1 MATRPDI
8 ESLRALVKRDQEFFH
23 IQIQRL
29 AEIQQSDP
37 ETLSDAD
44 RNSIS
49 SWDKSVIKDCNRQ
62 LMMLEEIPAPTVEER
77 EIMQELNKMITL
89 GDHIMEKRNL
99 VHAELNDRINA
110 MKKSNAAK
118 SQPLNKG
125 DTQKKPDSVP
135 TPLTKKDVVPNN
147 NQALDPA
154 NLDPPNTAVPSAAL
168 PTTTQSSTAVE
179 SRLREVEESSEI
191 LSDDDMV
198 AFDPKDLYAIM
209 KIDPET
215 ETPLVKK

>member
-1 MATRPDI
+1 MTTHPDI

-23 IQIQRL
+23 IQSQRL

-44 RNSIS
+44 KNSIS

-62 LMMLEEIPAPTVEER
+62 LMMLEEISAPTVEER
-77 EIMQELNKMITL
+77 EIMQELNKLITL

-118 SQPLNKG
+118 AKSSDK
-125 DTQKKPDSVP
+125 DVTQKKPDCVS
-135 TPLTKKDVVPNN
+135 TPSTEKEVAPVND
-147 NQALDPA
+147 QALDSA
-154 NLDPPNTAVPSAAL
+154 DLDPPNAAVPSNTP
-168 PTTTQSSTAVE
+168 PTTTQSSTIVE
-179 SRLREVEESSEI
+179 GHVRETTELENPTEEGTI
-191 LSDDDMV
+191 
-198 AFDPKDLYAIM
+198 AFDPKDIYAIM

>member
-1 MATRPDI
+1 MATHPNV
-8 ESLRALVKRDQEFFH
+8 ETLRELVKRDQEFFH
-23 IQIQRL
+23 IQSQRL

-49 SWDKSVIKDCNRQ
+49 SWDKTVIKDCNRQ
-62 LMMLEEIPAPTVEER
+62 LMILEEISAPTVEER
-77 EIMQELNKMITL
+77 EIMQELNKLITL

-110 MKKSNAAK
+110 MERSNWSKSK
-118 SQPLNKG
+118 SSNKV
-125 DTQKKPDSVP
+125 DLQKPDSDP
-135 TPLTKKDVVPNN
+135 SPLTEKEVAPIASVKDH
-147 NQALDPA
+147 ALDPA
-154 NLDPPNTAVPSAAL
+154 GLDLSNTAP
-168 PTTTQSSTAVE
+168 PTTPQSSTTVE
-179 SRLREVEESSEI
+179 DPVREV
-191 LSDDDMV
+191 DDLPETLVGDDTA
-198 AFDPKDLYAIM
+198 AFDPKELYAII

>member
-1 MATRPDI
+1 MATHPDI

-49 SWDKSVIKDCNRQ
+49 SWDKSVIKDCNCQ
-62 LMMLEEIPAPTVEER
+62 LMILEEIPAPTVEER
-77 EIMQELNKMITL
+77 EIMQELNKLITL
-89 GDHIMEKRNL
+89 GDHIMERRNL

-110 MKKSNAAK
+110 MKKSHAAK
-118 SQPLNKG
+118 SQPLNKD
-125 DTQKKPDSVP
+125 DTQKKPDSVS

-147 NQALDPA
+147 DQALDSA

-179 SRLREVEESSEI
+179 SLLREVEESSEI

>member
-1 MATRPDI
+1 MATHPDI
-8 ESLRALVKRDQEFFH
+8 ESLRELVKRDQESFH
-23 IQIQRL
+23 IQSQRL

-62 LMMLEEIPAPTVEER
+62 LMILEEISAPTVEER
-77 EIMQELNKMITL
+77 EIMQELNKLIAL

-99 VHAELNDRINA
+99 VHAELNDRVNA
-110 MKKSNAAK
+110 IKKSNWAKAK
-118 SQPLNKG
+118 SSSKD
-125 DTQKKPDSVP
+125 DTRKTSDSIP
-135 TPLTKKDVVPNN
+135 TPLTENEAAPVNDE
-147 NQALDPA
+147 ALDPVDVDHSNA
-154 NLDPPNTAVPSAAL
+154 AVPATAP
-168 PTTTQSSTAVE
+168 PTKAQSLTAVE
-179 SRLREVEESSEI
+179 RHVSEADECSEI
-191 LSDDDMV
+191 PDDDDTV

>member
-1 MATRPDI
+1 MSTDPDI

-77 EIMQELNKMITL
+77 EIMQELNKLITL

-118 SQPLNKG
+118 SQPLNKD
-125 DTQKKPDSVP
+125 DTQKTPDSVS

-147 NQALDPA
+147 DQALDPA
-154 NLDPPNTAVPSAAL
+154 DLDPPNTAVPSAAL
-168 PTTTQSSTAVE
+168 PTTTQSSTAVK
-179 SRLREVEESSEI
+179 SRLREVDESSDRI
-191 LSDDDMV
+191 SDDDMV

>member
-1 MATRPDI
+1 MTTHPDI

-23 IQIQRL
+23 IQSQRL

-44 RNSIS
+44 KNSIS

-62 LMMLEEIPAPTVEER
+62 LMMLEEISAPTVEER
-77 EIMQELNKMITL
+77 EIMQELNKLITL
-89 GDHIMEKRNL
+89 GDHIMERRNL

-118 SQPLNKG
+118 AKSSDK
-125 DTQKKPDSVP
+125 DVTQKKPDCVS
-135 TPLTKKDVVPNN
+135 TPSTEKEVAPVND
-147 NQALDPA
+147 QALDSA
-154 NLDPPNTAVPSAAL
+154 DLAPPNAAVPSNTP
-168 PTTTQSSTAVE
+168 PTTTNSSTIVE
-179 SRLREVEESSEI
+179 GHVRETTESENPIEEDTI
-191 LSDDDMV
+191 

>member
-1 MATRPDI
+1 MATHPDI
-8 ESLRALVKRDQEFFH
+8 ESLRELVKRDQEFFH
-23 IQIQRL
+23 IQSRRL

-44 RNSIS
+44 RNSLS

-62 LMMLEEIPAPTVEER
+62 LMILEEISAPTVEER
-77 EIMQELNKMITL
+77 EIMQELNKLITL

-110 MKKSNAAK
+110 MKKSDWAK
-118 SQPLNKG
+118 SKSSNK
-125 DTQKKPDSVP
+125 DHTQKTPDSIP
-135 TPLTKKDVVPNN
+135 TPLTRKEAAPVND
-147 NQALDPA
+147 QALESADLNPS
-154 NLDPPNTAVPSAAL
+154 NTAVPATA
-168 PTTTQSSTAVE
+168 PPITTQSSTVIEDHVLEADE
-179 SRLREVEESSEI
+179 CSET
-191 LSDDDMV
+191 LDDDDTV

>member
-1 MATRPDI
+1 MATHPDI
-8 ESLRALVKRDQEFFH
+8 KSLRELVKRDQEFFH
-23 IQIQRL
+23 IQSQRL

-62 LMMLEEIPAPTVEER
+62 LIILEEISTPTVEER
-77 EIMQELNKMITL
+77 EIMQELNKLITL

-110 MKKSNAAK
+110 MKKSNWAKAK
-118 SQPLNKG
+118 SSNKDG
-125 DTQKKPDSVP
+125 TKKTPDSIP
-135 TPLTKKDVVPNN
+135 TPLTENEAAPVND
-147 NQALDPA
+147 QALESADLNPS
-154 NLDPPNTAVPSAAL
+154 NTAVPATAP
-168 PTTTQSSTAVE
+168 PTTAQSSTVVE
-179 SRLREVEESSEI
+179 DHVREADKCSET
-191 LSDDDMV
+191 LEDDDTV
-198 AFDPKDLYAIM
+198 AFDPKDLYALM
-209 KIDPET
+209 YIDPET

>member
-1 MATRPDI
+1 MATHPDI
-8 ESLRALVKRDQEFFH
+8 KSLRELVKRDQEFFH
-23 IQIQRL
+23 IQSQRL

-62 LMMLEEIPAPTVEER
+62 LIILEEISAPTVEER
-77 EIMQELNKMITL
+77 EIMQELNKLITL

-110 MKKSNAAK
+110 MKKSNWAKAK
-118 SQPLNKG
+118 SSNKDG
-125 DTQKKPDSVP
+125 TQKTPDSIP
-135 TPLTKKDVVPNN
+135 TPLTENEAAPVND
-147 NQALDPA
+147 QALESADLNPS
-154 NLDPPNTAVPSAAL
+154 NTAVPATAP
-168 PTTTQSSTAVE
+168 PTTAQSSTVVE
-179 SRLREVEESSEI
+179 DHVREADKCSET
-191 LSDDDMV
+191 LEDDDTV

-209 KIDPET
+209 NIDPET